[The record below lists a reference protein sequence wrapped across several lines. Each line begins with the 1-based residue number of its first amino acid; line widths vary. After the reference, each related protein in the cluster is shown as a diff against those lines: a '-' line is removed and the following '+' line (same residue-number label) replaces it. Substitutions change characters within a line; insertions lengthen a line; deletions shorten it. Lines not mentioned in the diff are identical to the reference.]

1 MDKIANIASTI
12 ATAQQR
18 QKFKCLLHFS
28 LKTQK
33 ILNILFIEG
42 YIKGFKSVDGL
53 KGGPLNLD
61 KSTPQNIKKTP
72 LMFEVYLKYSENK
85 ENGKSFLKIKRISR
99 PGKRVYT
106 LAKDINKIKRGLGS
120 LIVSTSKGI
129 LSDRDARYLKIGGE
143 ALCIVS

>member
-1 MDKIANIASTI
+1 MDKIANITSTI
-12 ATAQQR
+12 ENAQQR
-18 QKFKCLLHFS
+18 QKFKCFLHFS

-42 YIKGFKSVDGL
+42 YIKGFKTVF
-53 KGGPLNLD
+53 LN
-61 KSTPQNIKKTP
+61 SNNNMPHNIKNSL

-106 LAKDINKIKRGLGS
+106 LSKDINKVKRGLGI
-120 LIVSTSKGI
+120 LILSTSKGI

>member
-12 ATAQQR
+12 ENAQQR
-18 QKFKCLLHFS
+18 QKFKCFLHFS
-28 LKTQK
+28 LKTQR

-42 YIKGFKSVDGL
+42 YIKGFKTISWSTT
-53 KGGPLNLD
+53 LNTNGSNNT
-61 KSTPQNIKKTP
+61 KNSP
-72 LMFEVYLKYSENK
+72 LMFEVFLKYSENK

-99 PGKRVYT
+99 PGKKVYT
-106 LAKDINKIKRGLGS
+106 LSKDINKIKRGLGS
-120 LIVSTSKGI
+120 LILSTSKGI